1 MKEGASRNV
10 LRGIIQHDTLN
21 EVNIRLSDGS
31 RAFDYTGYTNIIFKV
46 LKADGTSYIAA
57 EGESVIATSPVDGIV
72 TVILAGQATTVAGM
86 CQSVIEIY
94 SGADK
99 MTTARFNYEVFE
111 SLGVDEAAVSEDHYP
126 VFQTLLTDLSEL
138 EANVESAEEQRVSAE
153 AARASTASGY
163 VARAEQAAA
172 DAEMWARAA
181 QDIADGDYATRAEL
195 EAVAE
200 GAAPAGYGL
209 GGAARLLTAN
219 DDLNN
224 ITESGLYMY
233 SADIGIPKNIPD
245 TSNAYL
251 GGYGLVSV
259 MAYRIPNCVVQI
271 IYNMYNAKTDNVSIM
286 RTIDGTVGEWEWVNP
301 PMQLDVE
308 YRTTERY
315 MGKPVYALLVDVG
328 AAPSTGYAEHAVSTD
343 VASNVETVIRAEGN
357 GVSADGNCLTLPAIS
372 GTLENFSYVPAIGA
386 MANTNHNLS
395 VYVGN
400 LAGMTNIRV
409 LVHYT
414 KTTD

>member
-57 EGESVIATSPVDGIV
+57 EGESVIATSPIDGIV
-72 TVILAGQATTVAGM
+72 TVILAGQATTVAGL

-111 SLGVDEAAVSEDHYP
+111 SLGVDEATVSEDHYP

-200 GAAPAGYGL
+200 CAAPAGFGL
-209 GGAARLLTAN
+209 GKKLT
-219 DDLNN
+219 DDSNRKMGDIDNISGTGWFWLN
-224 ITESGLYMY
+224 G
-233 SADIGIPKNIPD
+233 
-245 TSNAYL
+245 TS
-251 GGYGLVSV
+251 S
-259 MAYRIPNCVVQI
+259 
-271 IYNMYNAKTDNVSIM
+271 
-286 RTIDGTVGEWEWVNP
+286 IDGKTFGNSLLEQIEVSGNYASQTLHLFDKTSESVRGYTRLYRTKQNGVWSKWEWENP
-301 PMQLDVE
+301 PMLADVE
-308 YRTTERY
+308 YRTTEWY
-315 MGKPVYALLVDVG
+315 MGKPVYAKIVNYGALPNATQRHFTHGIENIDAICHFAATAKVG
-328 AAPSTGYAEHAVSTD
+328 AETLVVNNMKGVNHCYATANVITISTSE
-343 VASNVETVIRAEGN
+343 
-357 GVSADGNCLTLPAIS
+357 
-372 GTLENFSYVPAIGA
+372 
-386 MANTNHNLS
+386 NLS
-395 VYVGN
+395 SWTSCYCC
-400 LAGMTNIRV
+400 LK
-409 LVHYT
+409 YT
-414 KTTD
+414 KTTDT